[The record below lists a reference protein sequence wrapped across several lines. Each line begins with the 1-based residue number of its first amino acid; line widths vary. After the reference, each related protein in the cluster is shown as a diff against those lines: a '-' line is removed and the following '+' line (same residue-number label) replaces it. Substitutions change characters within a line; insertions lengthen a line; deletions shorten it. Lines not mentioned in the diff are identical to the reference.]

1 MENQQIIA
9 KLKELVKPHLEYQ
22 DDSVIDNMTG
32 NTNLLDELGLDSVD
46 LVEIIMD
53 IEETFEISIAD
64 EEIQQVKTVN
74 DLVALIKSKQE
85 A

>member
-9 KLKELVKPHLEYQ
+9 KLKQLVKPHLEYQ

-53 IEETFEISIAD
+53 IEESFDISIKD